1 MLAGVPRL
9 PAAFLLVALVLVVA
23 PHALAAPPAVTVA
36 ATPATGQA
44 PLTVTLAAS
53 GDAAS
58 YHWDLGDGATA
69 DGANVQHVYAAG
81 LWTATVTAT
90 AADGET
96 AQAHVDIRSEAVT
109 LAGASPATY
118 GKDTLFT
125 GSLKPAAAGIRV
137 LLDSGG
143 RTIARGTTGAGGGF
157 RIHARAG
164 APGAVVARAD
174 LAVSPAFLL
183 AVRPSITVVFAGH
196 ETLDG
201 KLSVVAHIRPASA
214 GTLALTVRRAGGI
227 VKTASGDD
235 LVVPLDTRVPGN
247 VTVTAAAKAAPGW
260 SAARTTASTTV
271 AYPQLSE
278 GASGS
283 SVSALRARLAA
294 LGYEAPAAGG
304 SFDASLLDTVYAF
317 QKVQNLPRTGV
328 VSPAVWARLNHP
340 VQPKPRYPSPADH
353 LEVDK
358 AHQVLYVVRGGRVA
372 TIVPV
377 STAGVAGDYTPTG
390 RFAIYRK
397 VTGFDPSPLGTLYDT
412 MYFTGGYAIHGN
424 PSVPPYPASHGCIRI
439 PMWIAPLLYA
449 TNDYG
454 ETVYVY

>member
-1 MLAGVPRL
+1 MLADVPRR
-9 PAAFLLVALVLVVA
+9 PAVLLLALIALAAA
-23 PHALAAPPAVTVA
+23 PHALAAPPALTAA
-36 ATPATGQA
+36 ATAAAGQA
-44 PLTVTLAAS
+44 PLTVTLTAS
-53 GDAAS
+53 GDAAT
-58 YHWDLGDGATA
+58 YHWDLGDGAAA
-69 DGANVQHVYAAG
+69 DGASVQHAYAAG

-90 AADGET
+90 APDGET
-96 AQAHVDIRSEAVT
+96 AQAHADVRAEAVT
-109 LAGASPATY
+109 LAAASPATY
-118 GKDTLFT
+118 GKLTLFT
-125 GSLKPAAAGIRV
+125 GSLRPAAAGVRV

-143 RTIARGTTGAGGGF
+143 RTIAHGTTGSGGGF

-164 APGAVVARAD
+164 KPGAVVAHAD
-174 LAVSPAFLL
+174 LAVSPAFML
-183 AVRPSITVVFAGH
+183 AVRPSVTVAFAGH

-214 GTLALTVRRAGGI
+214 GTLSLTVRRPGGI

-235 LVVPLDTRVPGN
+235 LVVPLDTRVPGD
-247 VTVTAAAKAAPGW
+247 VMVTAAARAAPGW
-260 SAARTTASTTV
+260 SPARTTASTTV
-271 AYPQLSE
+271 AYPQLAQ

-283 SVSALRARLAA
+283 PVSTLRARLAA
-294 LGYEAPAAGG
+294 LGYETPPAGG
-304 SFDASLLDTVYAF
+304 TFDSSLLDTVYAF
-317 QKVQNLPRTGV
+317 QKVQGLPRTGI
-328 VSPAVWARLNHP
+328 VSAAVWARLTHP
-340 VQPKPRYPSPADH
+340 LPARPRYPGPADH
-353 LEVDK
+353 LEVDIV
-358 AHQVLYVVRGGRVA
+358 HQVLYVVRGGRVT

-397 VTGFDPSPLGTLYDT
+397 VTGFDPSPLGTLYDP

-424 PSVPPYPASHGCIRI
+424 PSVPPFPASHGCIRV

>member
-1 MLAGVPRL
+1 MLAGVSRR
-9 PAAFLLVALVLVVA
+9 PAVLLLVVLGLVAV

-53 GDAAS
+53 GDSAT

-69 DGANVQHVYAAG
+69 DGVAAQHVYATG

-90 AADGET
+90 APDGET
-96 AQAHVDIRSEAVT
+96 AQAHVDVRAEAVT

-118 GKDTLFT
+118 GKVTLFT
-125 GSLKPAAAGIRV
+125 GSLKPAVAGTRV

-143 RTIARGTTGAGGGF
+143 RAIARGTTGADGGF

-164 APGAVVARAD
+164 APGAVVAHAD
-174 LAVSPAFLL
+174 AAASPVFML
-183 AVRPSITVVFAGH
+183 AVRPAVTLAFAGH

-214 GTLALTVRRAGGI
+214 GTLALTVRRAGGV

-247 VTVTAAAKAAPGW
+247 VTVTASAKAAPGW
-260 SAARTTASTTV
+260 LAARTTASTTV
-271 AYPQLSE
+271 AYPQLAE

-283 SVSALRARLAA
+283 SVSDLRNRLAA
-294 LGYEAPAAGG
+294 LGYQAPPAGG
-304 SFDASLLDTVYAF
+304 SFDSSLLDTVYAF
-317 QKVQNLPRTGV
+317 QKVQNLPRTGI
-328 VSPAVWARLNHP
+328 VSPADWARLDHP
-340 VQPKPRYPSPADH
+340 IQPKPRYATPADH

-358 AHQVLYVVRGGRVA
+358 VHQVLYVVRGGRVT

-397 VTGFDPSPLGTLYDT
+397 VTGFDPSPLGTLYDP

-424 PSVPPYPASHGCIRI
+424 PSVPPYPASHGCVRV

-449 TNDYG
+449 SNDYG